1 MDFFTGEDILEFLR
15 ELLIDIQNLSDADII
30 SVLFR
35 ITLVVIG
42 IAVLTAF
49 TKFLYGILQ
58 DTLKKPVNL
67 ILIFLT
73 APYRVPAS
81 VFRSWRRNKRFNQE
95 QKLREE
101 QNRLLQIEEEQNL
114 ERQKQ
119 YEKSAFDE
127 IMKK

>member
-101 QNRLLQIEEEQNL
+101 QEMAFQIQRDQEKKLQEQREAEAF
-114 ERQKQ
+114 ER
-119 YEKSAFDE
+119 
-127 IMKK
+127 IMK